1 MTDFKTSIGPNNT
14 NFFGGTHVHTRAKHM
29 TKPADGGTVIV
40 IEIAEEEETPTAL
53 EQWRE
58 EYDEDND
65 KADKADAE
73 FTEDFLNDDT
83 Q

>member
-1 MTDFKTSIGPNNT
+1 
-14 NFFGGTHVHTRAKHM
+14 M
-29 TKPADGGTVIV
+29 TKPADGETIIV
-40 IEIAEEEETPTAL
+40 IEIAEEETPTAL
-53 EQWRE
+53 EQWRK